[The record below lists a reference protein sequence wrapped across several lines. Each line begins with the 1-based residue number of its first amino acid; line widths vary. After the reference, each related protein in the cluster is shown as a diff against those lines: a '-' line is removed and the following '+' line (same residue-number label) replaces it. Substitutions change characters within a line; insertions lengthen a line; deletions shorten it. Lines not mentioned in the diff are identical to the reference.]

1 MDDRADNRAMIIL
14 SLILAL
20 IVVGLISH
28 LRAEGGDFADRDR
41 RGWFPGTNH

>member
-1 MDDRADNRAMIIL
+1 MENVSHDEDMIIL

-20 IVVGLISH
+20 VVVGLISH

-41 RGWFPGTNH
+41 RGWWPGAGR